1 MKNTYYITTPI
12 YYVNDVP
19 HIGHAYTSVAS
30 DVIARFMRLSGF
42 DVMFLTGTDEHG
54 QKVEKAAISKNID
67 PQKFTD
73 QTSQSF
79 RHLMTA
85 MHISN
90 DDFIRTTEDRHK
102 EAVAVFWQKL
112 LDNGSIYEGF
122 YEGWYAVRDE
132 AFYDE
137 SELTADKLAPTGAP
151 VEWVKEP
158 SYFFNLSKWQDK
170 LLEFYKLNPDFIRPA
185 SRRNEVISF
194 VKSGLKDLSVSRTT
208 FNWGIKV
215 PNDDKHVIYVWL
227 DALANYI
234 SALGYPD
241 KHDSSLRKLA
251 YGREFEGDT
260 EHRTAAYKSVREDS
274 STGSTY
280 KLPAEVEFPKR
291 TSNYGKFWPA
301 DLHVVGKDILRFHA
315 VYWPAFLMAAEI
327 PLPKTVM
334 AHGWWTN
341 EGQKISK
348 SLGNTIDPIKLIE
361 EFGVD
366 QVRYFL
372 MREVTFGADG
382 NFSRSNLITRI
393 NTELSNKIGNLLQR
407 TTSFVCKNNEGKVPL
422 LTQDVIDKIYEL
434 PILKT
439 AMKFAEQNI
448 FLMEKTEINK
458 VLENIINLAEEAN
471 IYIDSEAPWNLKKT
485 DPEKMLEVLYTLLEV
500 LRYIAIMLQPFIPSS
515 AGKMLDQL
523 GVNKEESLFKHLSK
537 DYALTAGGDILE
549 PCVVFPRFEGAA

>member
-1 MKNTYYITTPI
+1 MNNTYYITTPI

-30 DVIARFMRLSGF
+30 DVIARFMRLCGK

-54 QKVEKAAISKNID
+54 QKVEKAAINKSID

-73 QTSQSF
+73 QTSESF
-79 RHLMTA
+79 RHLMAA

-90 DDFIRTTEDRHK
+90 DDFIRTTENRHK

-112 LDNGSIYEGF
+112 LDNGTIYEGF

-137 SELTADKLAPTGAP
+137 SELTADKLAPTGAD

-170 LLEFYKLNPDFIRPA
+170 LLEFYEANPDFIRPI

-241 KHDSSLRKLA
+241 
-251 YGREFEGDT
+251 EQ
-260 EHRTAAYKSVREDS
+260 
-274 STGSTY
+274 
-280 KLPAEVEFPKR
+280 
-291 TSNYGKFWPA
+291 SNYGKFWPA

-327 PLPKTVM
+327 PLPKTIM

-341 EGQKISK
+341 EGRKISK
-348 SLGNTIDPIKLIE
+348 SLGNTIDPIKLID

-382 NFSRSNLITRI
+382 NFARSNLITRI
-393 NTELSNKIGNLLQR
+393 NSELSNKIGNLLQR
-407 TTSFVCKNNEGKVPL
+407 TTTFVYKNNDAKVPL
-422 LTQDVIDKIYEL
+422 LTQDIIDKIYEL

-439 AMKFAEQNI
+439 AIKFAKQNI
-448 FLMEKTEINK
+448 LLMEKTEINK

-471 IYIDSEAPWNLKKT
+471 IYIDSETPWNLKKT
-485 DPEKMLEVLYTLLEV
+485 DPDKMLEVLYTLLEV
-500 LRYIAIMLQPFIPSS
+500 LRYIAIMLQPFVPSS
-515 AGKMLDQL
+515 ANKMLDQL
-523 GVNKEESLFKHLSK
+523 GVNKAERLFKHLVR
-537 DYALTAGGDILE
+537 DYALTAGSNILE
-549 PCVVFPRFEGAA
+549 PTIIFPRFEGIRELCHAVA

>member
-1 MKNTYYITTPI
+1 MNNTYYITTPI
-12 YYVNDVP
+12 YYVNDIP

-30 DVIARFMRLSGF
+30 DVIARFMRLRGF

-54 QKVEKAAISKNID
+54 QKVEKAAINKNID

-73 QTSQSF
+73 QTSESF

-90 DDFIRTTEDRHK
+90 DDFIRTTEHRHK
-102 EAVAVFWQKL
+102 EVVAVFWQKL
-112 LDNGSIYEGF
+112 LDNGTIYEGF

-132 AFYDE
+132 AFFDE
-137 SELTADKLAPTGAP
+137 SELTRDGLAPTGAP

-170 LLEFYKLNPDFIRPA
+170 LLEFYEANPDFIRPI

-215 PNDDKHVIYVWL
+215 PNNEKHVIYVWL
-227 DALANYI
+227 DALTNYI
-234 SALGYPD
+234 SALGYLD
-241 KHDSSLRKLA
+241 
-251 YGREFEGDT
+251 EQ
-260 EHRTAAYKSVREDS
+260 
-274 STGSTY
+274 
-280 KLPAEVEFPKR
+280 
-291 TSNYGKFWPA
+291 SNYGKFWPA

-315 VYWPAFLMAAEI
+315 VYWPAFLMAAEV
-327 PLPKTVM
+327 PLPKTIM

-348 SLGNTIDPIKLIE
+348 SLGNTIDPIKLID

-382 NFSRSNLITRI
+382 NFVRSNLITRI
-393 NTELSNKIGNLLQR
+393 NSELSNKIGNLLQR
-407 TTSFVCKNNEGKVPL
+407 TTSFVYKNNDAKVPL
-422 LTQDVIDKIYEL
+422 LTQGVIDKIYEL

-439 AMKFAEQNI
+439 ASKFVEQNI
-448 FLMEKTEINK
+448 LLMDKTEINK
-458 VLENIINLAEEAN
+458 ILENIINLAEEAN
-471 IYIDSEAPWNLKKT
+471 IYIDSEAPWNLKKN
-485 DPEKMLEVLYTLLEV
+485 DPDKTLEVLYALLEV
-500 LRYIAIMLQPFIPSS
+500 LRYIAIMLLPFIPSS
-515 AGKMLDQL
+515 ANKMLDQL
-523 GVNKEESLFKHLSK
+523 GVNKEERLFKHLIR
-537 DYALTAGGDILE
+537 DYTLTAGSNILE
-549 PCVVFPRFEGAA
+549 PTIIFPKFE

>member
-1 MKNTYYITTPI
+1 MNNTYYITTPI

-30 DVIARFMRLSGF
+30 DIIARFMRLRGF

-54 QKVEKAAISKNID
+54 QKVEKAAINKNID

-73 QTSQSF
+73 QTSKSF

-90 DDFIRTTEDRHK
+90 DDFIRTTEYRHK

-112 LDNGSIYEGF
+112 LDNGTIYEGF

-132 AFYDE
+132 AFFDE
-137 SELTADKLAPTGAP
+137 SELTSDGLAPTGAP

-170 LLEFYKLNPDFIRPA
+170 LLEFYEANPDFIRPI

-215 PNDDKHVIYVWL
+215 PNNEKHVIYVWL

-234 SALGYPD
+234 SALGYFD
-241 KHDSSLRKLA
+241 
-251 YGREFEGDT
+251 EQ
-260 EHRTAAYKSVREDS
+260 
-274 STGSTY
+274 
-280 KLPAEVEFPKR
+280 
-291 TSNYGKFWPA
+291 SNYGKFWPA

-315 VYWPAFLMAAEI
+315 VYWPAFLMAAEV
-327 PLPKTVM
+327 PLPKTIM

-348 SLGNTIDPIKLIE
+348 SLGNTIDPIKLID

-382 NFSRSNLITRI
+382 NFARSNLITRI
-393 NTELSNKIGNLLQR
+393 NSELSNKIGNLLQR
-407 TTSFVCKNNEGKVPL
+407 TTSFVYKNNDAKVPL
-422 LTQDVIDKIYEL
+422 LTQGVIDKIYEL

-439 AMKFAEQNI
+439 ASKFVEQNI
-448 FLMEKTEINK
+448 LLMDKTEINK
-458 VLENIINLAEEAN
+458 ILENIINLAEEAN
-471 IYIDSEAPWNLKKT
+471 IYIDSKAPWNLKKT
-485 DPEKMLEVLYTLLEV
+485 DPDKTLEVLYALLEV
-500 LRYIAIMLQPFIPSS
+500 LRYIAIMLLPFIPSS
-515 AGKMLDQL
+515 ANKMLDQL
-523 GVNKEESLFKHLSK
+523 GVNKEERLFKHLIR
-537 DYALTAGGDILE
+537 DYTLTAGSNILE
-549 PCVVFPRFEGAA
+549 PTIIFPKFE

>member
-1 MKNTYYITTPI
+1 MNNTYYITTPI
-12 YYVNDVP
+12 YYVNDIP

-30 DVIARFMRLSGF
+30 DVIARFMRLRGF

-54 QKVEKAAISKNID
+54 QKVEKAAINKNID

-73 QTSQSF
+73 QTSESF

-90 DDFIRTTEDRHK
+90 DDFIRTTEHRHK
-102 EAVAVFWQKL
+102 KAVAVFWQKL
-112 LDNGSIYEGF
+112 LDNGTIYEGF

-132 AFYDE
+132 AFFDE
-137 SELTADKLAPTGAP
+137 SELTRDGLAPTGAP

-170 LLEFYKLNPDFIRPA
+170 LLEFYEANPDFIRPI

-215 PNDDKHVIYVWL
+215 PNNEKHVIYVWL

-234 SALGYPD
+234 SALGYLD
-241 KHDSSLRKLA
+241 
-251 YGREFEGDT
+251 EQ
-260 EHRTAAYKSVREDS
+260 
-274 STGSTY
+274 
-280 KLPAEVEFPKR
+280 
-291 TSNYGKFWPA
+291 SNYNKFWPA

-315 VYWPAFLMAAEI
+315 VYWPAFLMAAEV
-327 PLPKTVM
+327 PLPKTIM

-348 SLGNTIDPIKLIE
+348 SLGNTIDPIKLID

-382 NFSRSNLITRI
+382 NFARSNLITRI
-393 NTELSNKIGNLLQR
+393 NSELSNKIGNLLQR
-407 TTSFVCKNNEGKVPL
+407 TTSFVYKNNDAKVPL
-422 LTQDVIDKIYEL
+422 LTQGVIDKIYEL

-439 AMKFAEQNI
+439 ASKFVEQNI
-448 FLMEKTEINK
+448 LLMDKTEINK
-458 VLENIINLAEEAN
+458 ILENIINLVEEAN

-485 DPEKMLEVLYTLLEV
+485 DPDKMLEVLYALLEV
-500 LRYIAIMLQPFIPSS
+500 LRYIAIMLLPFIPSS
-515 AGKMLDQL
+515 ANKMLDQL
-523 GVNKEESLFKHLSK
+523 GVNKEERLFKHLIR
-537 DYALTAGGDILE
+537 DYTLTAGSNILE
-549 PCVVFPRFEGAA
+549 PTIIFPKFE

>member
-1 MKNTYYITTPI
+1 MNNTYYITTPI

-30 DVIARFMRLSGF
+30 DVIARFMRLRSF

-54 QKVEKAAISKNID
+54 QKVEKAAINKNID
-67 PQKFTD
+67 PQEFTD
-73 QTSQSF
+73 QTSESF

-90 DDFIRTTEDRHK
+90 NDFIRTTENRHK
-102 EAVAVFWQKL
+102 EAVAIFWQKL
-112 LDNGSIYEGF
+112 LDNGTIYEGF

-132 AFYDE
+132 AFFDE
-137 SELTADKLAPTGAP
+137 SELTSDGLAPTGAP

-170 LLEFYKLNPDFIRPA
+170 LLEFYEVNPDFIRPI

-215 PNDDKHVIYVWL
+215 PNNEKHVIYVWL

-241 KHDSSLRKLA
+241 
-251 YGREFEGDT
+251 EQ
-260 EHRTAAYKSVREDS
+260 
-274 STGSTY
+274 
-280 KLPAEVEFPKR
+280 
-291 TSNYGKFWPA
+291 SNYGKFWPA
-301 DLHVVGKDILRFHA
+301 DLHVVGKDILRFHT
-315 VYWPAFLMAAEI
+315 VYWHAFLMAAEV
-327 PLPKTVM
+327 PLPKTIM

-348 SLGNTIDPIKLIE
+348 SLGNTIDPIKLID

-382 NFSRSNLITRI
+382 NFARSNLVTRI
-393 NTELSNKIGNLLQR
+393 NSELSNKIGNLLQR
-407 TTSFVCKNNEGKVPL
+407 TTAFVYKNNDGKVPL

-439 AMKFAEQNI
+439 ASKFAEQNI
-448 FLMEKTEINK
+448 LLMEKTEINK
-458 VLENIINLAEEAN
+458 ILESIINLAEEAN

-485 DPEKMLEVLYTLLEV
+485 DPDKMLEVLYTLLEV
-500 LRYIAIMLQPFIPSS
+500 LRYIAIMLLPFIPNS
-515 AGKMLDQL
+515 ANKMLDQL
-523 GVNKEESLFKHLSK
+523 GVHKEERLFKHLGC
-537 DYALTAGGDILE
+537 DYALRAGSDILE
-549 PCVVFPRFEGAA
+549 PTIIFPKFEGVVT

>member
-1 MKNTYYITTPI
+1 MNNTYYITTPI

-30 DVIARFMRLSGF
+30 DVIARFMRLRGF

-54 QKVEKAAISKNID
+54 QKVEKAAINKNID

-73 QTSQSF
+73 QTSESF

-90 DDFIRTTEDRHK
+90 DDFIRTTEHRHK

-112 LDNGSIYEGF
+112 LDNGTIYEGF

-132 AFYDE
+132 AFFDE
-137 SELTADKLAPTGAP
+137 SELTSDGLAPTGAP

-170 LLEFYKLNPDFIRPA
+170 LLEFYEANPDFIRPI

-215 PNDDKHVIYVWL
+215 SNNEKHIIYVWL

-241 KHDSSLRKLA
+241 
-251 YGREFEGDT
+251 EQ
-260 EHRTAAYKSVREDS
+260 
-274 STGSTY
+274 
-280 KLPAEVEFPKR
+280 
-291 TSNYGKFWPA
+291 SNYGKFWPA

-315 VYWPAFLMAAEI
+315 VYWPAFLMAAEV
-327 PLPKTVM
+327 PLPKTIMV
-334 AHGWWTN
+334 HGWWTH
-341 EGQKISK
+341 EGRKISK
-348 SLGNTIDPIKLIE
+348 SLGNTIDPIKLID

-382 NFSRSNLITRI
+382 NFARSNLITRI
-393 NTELSNKIGNLLQR
+393 NSELSNKIGNLLQR
-407 TTSFVCKNNEGKVPL
+407 TTSFVYKNNDAKVPL
-422 LTQDVIDKIYEL
+422 LTQGVIDKIYEL

-439 AMKFAEQNI
+439 ASKFVEQNI
-448 FLMEKTEINK
+448 LLMDKTEINK
-458 VLENIINLAEEAN
+458 ILENIINLAEEAN
-471 IYIDSEAPWNLKKT
+471 IYIDSAAPWNLKKT
-485 DPEKMLEVLYTLLEV
+485 DPDKTLEVLYALLEV
-500 LRYIAIMLQPFIPSS
+500 LRYIAIMLLPFIPSS
-515 AGKMLDQL
+515 ANKMLDQL
-523 GVNKEESLFKHLSK
+523 GVNKEERLFKHLIR
-537 DYALTAGGDILE
+537 DYTLTAGSNILE
-549 PCVVFPRFEGAA
+549 PTIIFPKFE

>member
-1 MKNTYYITTPI
+1 MNNTYYITTPI

-30 DVIARFMRLSGF
+30 DVIARFMRLRSF

-54 QKVEKAAISKNID
+54 QKVEKAAINKNID

-73 QTSQSF
+73 QTSESF

-90 DDFIRTTEDRHK
+90 DDFIRTTENRHK

-112 LDNGSIYEGF
+112 LDNGTIYEGF

-137 SELTADKLAPTGAP
+137 SELTEGKLAPMGAP

-170 LLEFYKLNPDFIRPA
+170 LLEFYEANPDFIRPI

-215 PNDDKHVIYVWL
+215 PNNEKHVIYVWL

-234 SALGYPD
+234 SVLDYPD
-241 KHDSSLRKLA
+241 
-251 YGREFEGDT
+251 EQ
-260 EHRTAAYKSVREDS
+260 
-274 STGSTY
+274 
-280 KLPAEVEFPKR
+280 
-291 TSNYGKFWPA
+291 SNYGKFWPA
-301 DLHVVGKDILRFHA
+301 NLHVVGKDILRFHA

-327 PLPKTVM
+327 PLPKTIM

-348 SLGNTIDPIKLIE
+348 SLGNTIDPIKLID

-382 NFSRSNLITRI
+382 NFARSNLITRI
-393 NTELSNKIGNLLQR
+393 NSELSNKIGNLLQR
-407 TTSFVCKNNEGKVPL
+407 TTAFVYKNNDGKVPL

-434 PILKT
+434 PILKN
-439 AMKFAEQNI
+439 ASKFAEQNI
-448 FLMEKTEINK
+448 LLMDKTEINK
-458 VLENIINLAEEAN
+458 ILEKIINLAEEAN
-471 IYIDSEAPWNLKKT
+471 IYIDSEAPWNLKKI
-485 DPEKMLEVLYTLLEV
+485 DPDKMLEVLYTLLEV
-500 LRYIAIMLQPFIPSS
+500 LRYIAIMLLPFIPSS
-515 AGKMLDQL
+515 ANKMLDQL
-523 GVNKEESLFKHLSK
+523 GVNKEERLFKHLVR
-537 DYALTAGGDILE
+537 DYALTAGSNILE
-549 PCVVFPRFEGAA
+549 PTIIFPKFE

>member
-30 DVIARFMRLSGF
+30 DVIARFMRLQGF
-42 DVMFLTGTDEHG
+42 DVIFLTGTDEHG
-54 QKVEKAAISKNID
+54 QKVEKAAINKNID

-73 QTSQSF
+73 QTSESF
-79 RHLMTA
+79 RHLMNV
-85 MHISN
+85 MNISN
-90 DDFIRTTEDRHK
+90 DDFIRTTESRHK
-102 EAVAVFWQKL
+102 EAVAIFWQKL
-112 LDNGSIYEGF
+112 LDNGTIYEGF

-137 SELTADKLAPTGAP
+137 SELTEDKLAPTGAP

-170 LLEFYKLNPDFIRPA
+170 LLEFYEANPDFIRPI

-215 PNDDKHVIYVWL
+215 PNNEKHVIYVWL

-241 KHDSSLRKLA
+241 A
-251 YGREFEGDT
+251 Q
-260 EHRTAAYKSVREDS
+260 
-274 STGSTY
+274 
-280 KLPAEVEFPKR
+280 
-291 TSNYGKFWPA
+291 SNYGKFWSA

-315 VYWPAFLMAAEI
+315 VYWSAFLMAAKI

-341 EGQKISK
+341 DGQKISK
-348 SLGNTIDPIKLIE
+348 SLGNTIDPIKLID

-382 NFSRSNLITRI
+382 NFARSNLVTRI
-393 NTELSNKIGNLLQR
+393 NSELSNKIGNLLQR
-407 TTSFVCKNNEGKVPL
+407 STAFVYKNNDGKVPL
-422 LTQDVIDKIYEL
+422 IEQNIIDKIYEL

-439 AMKFAEQNI
+439 ASKFAEQNVL
-448 FLMEKTEINK
+448 LMEKTEINK
-458 VLENIINLAEEAN
+458 ILENIINLAEEAN

-485 DPEKMLEVLYTLLEV
+485 DPDKMLEVLYTLLEV
-500 LRYIAIMLQPFIPSS
+500 LRYIAIMLLPFIPTS
-515 AGKMLDQL
+515 ANKMLDQL
-523 GVNKEESLFKHLSK
+523 GVNKEERLFKHLIR
-537 DYALTAGGDILE
+537 DYALRAGSDILE
-549 PCVVFPRFEGAA
+549 PTIIFPKFEGFVT

>member
-1 MKNTYYITTPI
+1 MNNTYYITTPI

-30 DVIARFMRLSGF
+30 DVIARFMRLCGK

-54 QKVEKAAISKNID
+54 QKVEKAAINKNID

-73 QTSQSF
+73 QTSESF

-85 MHISN
+85 IHISN
-90 DDFIRTTEDRHK
+90 DDFIRTTESRHK

-112 LDNGSIYEGF
+112 LDNGTIYEGF

-132 AFYDE
+132 AFFDE
-137 SELTADKLAPTGAP
+137 SELTSDGLAPTGAP

-170 LLEFYKLNPDFIRPA
+170 LLEFYEANPDFIRPI

-215 PNDDKHVIYVWL
+215 PNNQKHVIYVWL

-234 SALGYPD
+234 SAIGYPD
-241 KHDSSLRKLA
+241 
-251 YGREFEGDT
+251 EQ
-260 EHRTAAYKSVREDS
+260 
-274 STGSTY
+274 
-280 KLPAEVEFPKR
+280 
-291 TSNYGKFWPA
+291 SNYGKFWPA
-301 DLHVVGKDILRFHA
+301 DLQVVGKDILRFHA
-315 VYWPAFLMAAEI
+315 VYWPAFLMAAEV
-327 PLPKTVM
+327 PLPKTIM

-348 SLGNTIDPIKLIE
+348 SLGNTIDPIKLID

-382 NFSRSNLITRI
+382 NFARSNLITRI
-393 NTELSNKIGNLLQR
+393 NSELSNKIGNLLQR
-407 TTSFVCKNNEGKVPL
+407 TTAFVYKNNDGKVPL
-422 LTQDVIDKIYEL
+422 LAQKIIDKIYEL

-439 AMKFAEQNI
+439 AIKFAEQNI
-448 FLMEKTEINK
+448 LLMEKTEINK
-458 VLENIINLAEEAN
+458 ILENIINLAEEAN
-471 IYIDSEAPWNLKKT
+471 IYIDSEAPWNLKKI
-485 DPEKMLEVLYTLLEV
+485 DHDKMLEVLYTLLEV
-500 LRYIAIMLQPFIPSS
+500 LRYIAIMLQAFIPSS
-515 AGKMLDQL
+515 ANKMLDQL
-523 GVNKEESLFKHLSK
+523 GVDKDERLFKHLVR
-537 DYALTAGGDILE
+537 DYALRAGSDILE
-549 PCVVFPRFEGAA
+549 PTIIFPKFEEVAI

>member
-1 MKNTYYITTPI
+1 MKNSYYITTPI

-30 DVIARFMRLSGF
+30 DIIARFMRLRGF

-79 RHLMTA
+79 RHLMTV
-85 MHISN
+85 MNISN

-112 LDNGSIYEGF
+112 LDNGTIYEGF

-137 SELTADKLAPTGAP
+137 SELTSDGLAPTGAP

-170 LLEFYKLNPDFIRPA
+170 LLEFYEANPDFIRPI

-215 PNDDKHVIYVWL
+215 PNNEKHVIYVWL

-241 KHDSSLRKLA
+241 KQ
-251 YGREFEGDT
+251 
-260 EHRTAAYKSVREDS
+260 
-274 STGSTY
+274 
-280 KLPAEVEFPKR
+280 
-291 TSNYGKFWPA
+291 SNYGKFWSA

-348 SLGNTIDPIKLIE
+348 SLGNTIVPIKLID

-382 NFSRSNLITRI
+382 NFARSNLITRI
-393 NTELSNKIGNLLQR
+393 NSELSNKIGNLLQR
-407 TTSFVCKNNEGKVPL
+407 TTSFVYKNNDGKVPL
-422 LTQDVIDKIYEL
+422 IEQNIIDKIYEL

-439 AMKFAEQNI
+439 ASKFAEQNVL
-448 FLMEKTEINK
+448 LMEKTEINK
-458 VLENIINLAEEAN
+458 ILENIINLAEEAN

-485 DPEKMLEVLYTLLEV
+485 DPDKMLEVLYTLLEV

-515 AGKMLDQL
+515 ANKMLDQL
-523 GVNKEESLFKHLSK
+523 GVNKEERLFKHLGC
-537 DYALTAGGDILE
+537 DYALRAGSDILE
-549 PCVVFPRFEGAA
+549 PTIIFPRFE

>member
-54 QKVEKAAISKNID
+54 QKVEKAAMNKNID

-73 QTSQSF
+73 QTSESF

-85 MHISN
+85 IHISN
-90 DDFIRTTEDRHK
+90 DDFIRTTENRHK

-112 LDNGSIYEGF
+112 LDNGTIYEGF

-132 AFYDE
+132 AFFDE
-137 SELTADKLAPTGAP
+137 SELTSDGLAPTGAP

-170 LLEFYKLNPDFIRPA
+170 LLEFYEANPDFIRPI

-215 PNDDKHVIYVWL
+215 PNDAKHVIYVWL

-234 SALGYPD
+234 SALGY
-241 KHDSSLRKLA
+241 HD
-251 YGREFEGDT
+251 EQ
-260 EHRTAAYKSVREDS
+260 
-274 STGSTY
+274 
-280 KLPAEVEFPKR
+280 
-291 TSNYGKFWPA
+291 SNYGKFWPA

-327 PLPKTVM
+327 PLPKTIM

-348 SLGNTIDPIKLIE
+348 SLGNTIDPIKLIN

-382 NFSRSNLITRI
+382 NFARSNLITRI
-393 NTELSNKIGNLLQR
+393 NSELSNKIGNLLQR
-407 TTSFVCKNNEGKVPL
+407 TTSFIYKNNDGKVPL
-422 LTQDVIDKIYEL
+422 LMQDIIDKIYEL

-439 AMKFAEQNI
+439 AIKFTEQNI
-448 FLMEKTEINK
+448 LLMEKIEINK
-458 VLENIINLAEEAN
+458 ILENIINLAEEAN

-485 DPEKMLEVLYTLLEV
+485 DPDKMLEVLYALLEV
-500 LRYIAIMLQPFIPSS
+500 LRYIAIMLQPFVPSS
-515 AGKMLDQL
+515 ANKMLDQL
-523 GVNKEESLFKHLSK
+523 GVNKEERLFKHLIR
-537 DYALTAGGDILE
+537 DYTLTAGSNILE
-549 PCVVFPRFEGAA
+549 PTIIFPRAEDA

>member
-12 YYVNDVP
+12 YYVNNVP

-30 DVIARFMRLSGF
+30 DVIARFMRLCGF
-42 DVMFLTGTDEHG
+42 EVILLTGTDEHG
-54 QKVEKAAISKNID
+54 QKVEKAAINKNID
-67 PQKFTD
+67 PQQFTD
-73 QTSQSF
+73 QISENF
-79 RHLMTA
+79 RHLMTS

-90 DDFIRTTEDRHK
+90 DDFIRTTENRHK

-112 LDNGSIYEGF
+112 LDNGTIYKGF

-137 SELTADKLAPTGAP
+137 SELTSDGLAPTGAS

-170 LLEFYKLNPDFIRPA
+170 LLELYELNPDFIRPI
-185 SRRNEVISF
+185 SRRNEVINF

-215 PNDDKHVIYVWL
+215 PNNEKHVIYVWL

-234 SALGYPD
+234 SALGYPN
-241 KHDSSLRKLA
+241 
-251 YGREFEGDT
+251 EQ
-260 EHRTAAYKSVREDS
+260 
-274 STGSTY
+274 
-280 KLPAEVEFPKR
+280 
-291 TSNYGKFWPA
+291 SNYGKFWPA
-301 DLHVVGKDILRFHA
+301 ALHVVGKDILRFHA
-315 VYWPAFLMAAEI
+315 VYWPAFLMAAKI
-327 PLPKTVM
+327 PLPKTIM

-348 SLGNTIDPIKLIE
+348 SLGNTIDPIKLID

-382 NFSRSNLITRI
+382 NFARSNLITRI
-393 NTELSNKIGNLLQR
+393 NSELSNKIGNLLQR
-407 TTSFVCKNNEGKVPL
+407 TTAFVYKNNDGKVPL
-422 LTQDVIDKIYEL
+422 LTQSVIDKIYAL
-434 PILKT
+434 PILK
-439 AMKFAEQNI
+439 AAIKCAEQNI
-448 FLMEKTEINK
+448 LLMEKTEVNK

-471 IYIDSEAPWNLKKT
+471 IYIDNKAPWNLKKT
-485 DPEKMLEVLYTLLEV
+485 DHDKMLEVLYALLEV
-500 LRYIAIMLQPFIPSS
+500 LRYIAIMLQPFVPTS
-515 AGKMLDQL
+515 ANKMLDQL
-523 GVNKEESLFKHLSK
+523 GVNKKERLFKHLVR
-537 DYALTAGGDILE
+537 DYALTVGAAILE
-549 PCVVFPRFEGAA
+549 PTIIFPRVEEV

>member
-1 MKNTYYITTPI
+1 MNNNYYITTPI

-30 DVIARFMRLSGF
+30 DVIARFMRLRGF

-73 QTSQSF
+73 QTSESF

-90 DDFIRTTEDRHK
+90 DDFIRTTEKRHK
-102 EAVAVFWQKL
+102 EAVAIFWQKL
-112 LDNGSIYEGF
+112 LDNGAIYEGF

-170 LLEFYKLNPDFIRPA
+170 LLEFYEANPDFIRPI

-215 PNDDKHVIYVWL
+215 PNDNKHVIYVWL

-234 SALGYPD
+234 SALGYPN
-241 KHDSSLRKLA
+241 KNDSSLRKLA

-260 EHRTAAYKSVREDS
+260 EHRTAAYTSVREDS

-291 TSNYGKFWPA
+291 TSNYDKFWPA
-301 DLHVVGKDILRFHA
+301 NLHVVGKDILRFHA

-327 PLPKTVM
+327 PLPKTIM

-382 NFSRSNLITRI
+382 NFSRDNLITRI
-393 NTELSNKIGNLLQR
+393 NSELSNKIGNLLQR
-407 TTSFVCKNNEGKVPL
+407 TTSFVYKNNEGKIPL
-422 LTQDVIDKIYEL
+422 LTQNVIDKIYEL

-439 AMKFAEQNI
+439 AIKFAEQNI
-448 FLMEKTEINK
+448 LLMEKTEINK
-458 VLENIINLAEEAN
+458 VLENIISFAEEAN

-500 LRYIAIMLQPFIPSS
+500 LRYIAIMLQPFIPGS
-515 AGKMLDQL
+515 AAKMLDQL
-523 GVNKEESLFKHLSK
+523 GVDKEERAFKHLSK
-537 DYALTAGGDILE
+537 GYALKVGSDILE
-549 PCVVFPRFEGAA
+549 PAVIFPRYT

>member
-1 MKNTYYITTPI
+1 MNNTYYITTPI

-30 DVIARFMRLSGF
+30 DVIARFMRLRGHE
-42 DVMFLTGTDEHG
+42 VMFLTGTDEHG
-54 QKVEKAAISKNID
+54 QKVEKAAINKNID

-90 DDFIRTTEDRHK
+90 DDFIRTTEERHK
-102 EAVAVFWQKL
+102 EAVAIFWQKL

-137 SELTADKLAPTGAP
+137 SELTPDKLAPTGAP

-170 LLEFYKLNPDFIRPA
+170 LLEFYEANPDFIRPI

-241 KHDSSLRKLA
+241 QN
-251 YGREFEGDT
+251 
-260 EHRTAAYKSVREDS
+260 
-274 STGSTY
+274 
-280 KLPAEVEFPKR
+280 
-291 TSNYGKFWPA
+291 SNYGKFWPA
-301 DLHVVGKDILRFHA
+301 NLQVVGKDILRFHA

-327 PLPKTVM
+327 SLPKTIM

-361 EFGVD
+361 EFGID

-393 NTELSNKIGNLLQR
+393 NSELSNKIGNLLQR
-407 TTSFVCKNNEGKVPL
+407 TTSFVYKNNDGKVPAIM
-422 LTQDVIDKIYEL
+422 QDAINKMYEL
-434 PILKT
+434 PLLKT
-439 AMKFAEQNI
+439 AIKFAEQNI
-448 FLMEKTEINK
+448 LLMEKPEINK
-458 VLENIINLAEEAN
+458 ILDNIINLAEEAN

-485 DPEKMLEVLYTLLEV
+485 DPEKMLEVLYALLET
-500 LRYIAIMLQPFIPSS
+500 LRYIAIMLQPFMPSS
-515 AGKMLDQL
+515 ASKMLDQL
-523 GVNKEESLFKHLSK
+523 GVNKEERLFKHLSVK
-537 DYALTAGGDILE
+537 FALTPDSNILE
-549 PCVVFPRFEGAA
+549 PVIVFPKIIDVILA